1 MRIIYYIYTELCT
14 FFNKDLFMWISKSRL
29 VSKKKQ
35 NGKNRAKALQNVSF
49 CSAGLRWK
57 GVLPRDPLVYRVTRI
72 FLAIIPAKA
81 EQAE

>member
-1 MRIIYYIYTELCT
+1 
-14 FFNKDLFMWISKSRL
+14 MWISKSRL

>member
-35 NGKNRAKALQNVSF
+35 NGKNRAKAL
-49 CSAGLRWK
+49 
-57 GVLPRDPLVYRVTRI
+57 
-72 FLAIIPAKA
+72 
-81 EQAE
+81 

>member
-35 NGKNRAKALQNVSF
+35 NGKNVSF
-49 CSAGLRWK
+49 CSAGLQWK
-57 GVLPRDPLVYRVTRI
+57 GVLPRDPLVYRVTGI